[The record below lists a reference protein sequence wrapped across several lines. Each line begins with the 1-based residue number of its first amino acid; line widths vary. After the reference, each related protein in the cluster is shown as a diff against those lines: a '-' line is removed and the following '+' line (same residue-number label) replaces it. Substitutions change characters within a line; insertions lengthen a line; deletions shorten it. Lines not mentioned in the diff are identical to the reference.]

1 MIAVKDIS
9 SIDIDKVIEHIASLN
24 RGLKEFWSSAKGWAP
39 IEAAQL
45 LTKSRLDWQVSLS
58 HSLRLWFSPSPD
70 NEKDARLILAW
81 TNLGSLV
88 EGTLKFFLSVWY
100 ESYKTSAAS
109 LTRRNG
115 KRIDPDELQLEQLR
129 VFFKKEV
136 WTNDD
141 RWDAWILIIQKR
153 RNAIHAYK
161 DRELG
166 TLKEFEDM
174 VRTYF
179 LFLSNINERLP
190 YPDEDYMPR
199 ESLQSW

>member
-70 NEKDARLILAW
+70 NEKDALLILAW

-88 EGTLKFFLSVWY
+88 EGTLKLFLSVWY

-141 RWDAWILIIQKR
+141 SWDAWILIIQKR

-199 ESLQSW
+199 ESLQS

>member
-45 LTKSRLDWQVSLS
+45 LTTSRLDWQVSLS

-70 NEKDARLILAW
+70 NEKDALLILAW

-88 EGTLKFFLSVWY
+88 EGTLKLFLSVWY

-141 RWDAWILIIQKR
+141 SWDAWILIIQKR

-199 ESLQSW
+199 ESLQS